1 MPENQQPKGPDKKE
15 PIRIS
20 KRSLE
25 RLKYNREL
33 MRRAGLT
40 APKVMLMGTDLPML
54 RQFAQETFMQM
65 SNLYPQEFRNKTVR
79 DWEEAIKSW
88 IQSRRPE
95 FREEILKKIRA
106 RYTQGTSVPDVI
118 LSQAVEEVKGG
129 EKGKEPG
136 MKKTSEFFALDQALD
151 LVSKATRRKS

>member
-1 MPENQQPKGPDKKE
+1 MPEETQKPSGLVEKE

-20 KRSLE
+20 KRDLE
-25 RLKYNREL
+25 RLQYNREL
-33 MRRAGLT
+33 MRRANLT
-40 APKVMLMGTDLPML
+40 GPAVMLMGTDLPML

-95 FREEILKKIRA
+95 FREEILKKVRA
-106 RYTQGTSVPDVI
+106 RYTQGTAVPDVI
-118 LSQAVEEVKGG
+118 LSQAVEQVR
-129 EKGKEPG
+129 G
-136 MKKTSEFFALDQALD
+136 MDKTSEYHALDQALD
-151 LVSKATRRKS
+151 LVSKMRSKGA